1 MKIGPFRK
9 FLKRFCM
16 DHFWLESTVG
26 LDLSQKSSKSD
37 YFWDKI
43 DVIGRITVG
52 SLIFDFYENLKI
64 IIYEAWN
71 EGIVRWMITF

>member
-1 MKIGPFRK
+1 MLKNENRTVQKISQA
-9 FLKRFCM
+9 FLHGSLLAGI
-16 DHFWLESTVG
+16 DGLG
-26 LDLSQKSSKSD
+26 LDLTQKSSKSD

-71 EGIVRWMITF
+71 EGIVW